1 MNGITLFQGKKMSKY
16 EMLEAVVVIIL
27 MGVFTMGM
35 MFL

>member
-16 EMLEAVVVIIL
+16 EMLEAIVMIVM
-27 MGVFTMGM
+27 MGAFTLGM